1 MSADPYAERLAHT
14 MTDIGEAGLRGLLV
28 TPGATLGYLTGYA
41 PMPLERLTVLIAA
54 PGRDPVMIVPMLE
67 RPSALASPAGETM
80 EIAGWTDAEDPY
92 AITAGL
98 LGAGHDRGAA
108 GAFAISDD
116 AWAAHVLGLERAA
129 ADIEL
134 VPQGAALPL
143 IRAVKDPEELERL
156 RAAAHGADAA
166 FGEVVRLR
174 FAGRRELDVAG
185 DLTRLLRDH
194 GHELVGFT
202 IVGSGPNSAS
212 PHHDSG
218 DRTITAGDAV
228 VMDFGGVAGGYWSD
242 VTRTVFVGEPTD
254 EQRQV
259 YDIVRAAQQ
268 AAFEAIRPGVT
279 CEAVDRAARA
289 LIEEAD
295 YDERFIHRTGHGIGI
310 ELHEPPYIVQGN
322 ATPLEPGMTFSDE
335 PGIYLP
341 DRFGVRIEDQVE
353 VTAEGA
359 ARLNEASREL
369 TVVA

>member
-1 MSADPYAERLAHT
+1 MTADRHAERLARA
-14 MTDIGEAGLRGLLV
+14 MTAIGEAGLRGLLV

-41 PMPLERLTVLIAA
+41 PMPLERLTVLILAA
-54 PGRDPVMIVPMLE
+54 GRHPVMIVPMLE
-67 RPSALASPAGETM
+67 RPSALASPAGERI
-80 EIAGWTDAEDPY
+80 EIAGWTDAQDPY
-92 AITAGL
+92 VMTAGF
-98 LGAGHDRGAA
+98 LGASDNRETA

-116 AWAAHVLGLERAA
+116 AWASHVLGLERAA
-129 ADIEL
+129 ASIEL

-166 FGEVVRLR
+166 FGEIVRLS

-194 GHELVGFT
+194 GHELVDFT

-218 DRTITAGDAV
+218 DRTIIPGDAV
-228 VMDFGGVAGGYWSD
+228 VMDFGGVAGGYYSD
-242 VTRTVFVGEPTD
+242 ITRTVFVGEPSV
-254 EQRQV
+254 EQRRV
-259 YDIVRAAQQ
+259 YNVVRDAQQ
-268 AAFEAIRPGVT
+268 AAFEAIRPGVA
-279 CEAVDRAARA
+279 CSDVDRAARA
-289 LIEEAD
+289 VIEEAGFG
-295 YDERFIHRTGHGIGI
+295 ERFIHRTGHGIGI

-353 VTAEGA
+353 VTSEGA
-359 ARLNEASREL
+359 GRLNEASREL
-369 TVVA
+369 TVVT

>member
-1 MSADPYAERLAHT
+1 MSADRHGERLART
-14 MTDIGEAGLRGLLV
+14 MIAIGEAGLRGLLV
-28 TPGATLGYLTGYA
+28 TPGATLDYLTGYA
-41 PMPLERLTVLIAA
+41 PIPLERLTMLILAA
-54 PGRDPVMIVPMLE
+54 GRDPVMIVPMLE
-67 RPSALASPAGETM
+67 RPSALASPAGETI

-92 AITAGL
+92 AMTAGF
-98 LGAGHDRGAA
+98 LGASRDRET
-108 GAFAISDD
+108 AFAISDD
-116 AWAAHVLGLERAA
+116 AWASHVLSLERAA

-166 FGEVVRLR
+166 FAEIVRLS

-185 DLTRLLRDH
+185 DLARLLRDH

-218 DRTITAGDAV
+218 DRTIRPGDAV

-242 VTRTVFVGEPTD
+242 ITRTVFVGEPSD
-254 EQRQV
+254 EQRHV
-259 YDIVRAAQQ
+259 YDAVRGAQQ
-268 AAFEAIRPGVT
+268 AAFEVIRPGVT
-279 CEAVDRAARA
+279 CEAIDRAARA
-289 LIEEAD
+289 VIEESG
-295 YDERFIHRTGHGIGI
+295 YGERFIHRTGHGIGI

-353 VTAEGA
+353 VTTEGA
-359 ARLNEASREL
+359 GRLNEASREL

>member
-1 MSADPYAERLAHT
+1 MSSDRHGERLART
-14 MTDIGEAGLRGLLV
+14 ITAIGESGLSGLLV

-41 PMPLERLTVLIAA
+41 PLPLERLTVLVLAA
-54 PGRDPVMIVPMLE
+54 GRDPVMIVPMLE
-67 RPSALASPAGETM
+67 RPSALASPAAERI
-80 EIAGWTDAEDPY
+80 EIVGWTDAEDPY
-92 AITAGL
+92 ALTAGVV
-98 LGAGHDRGAA
+98 GASGAN
-108 GAFAISDD
+108 GFAISDD
-116 AWAAHVLGLERAA
+116 AWASHVLGLERAA

-134 VPQGAALPL
+134 VPQGEALPF
-143 IRAVKDPEELERL
+143 IRAVKDPDELERL

-166 FGEVVRLR
+166 FVEVVRQR

-185 DLTRLLRDH
+185 DLARLLRDH

-218 DRTITAGDAV
+218 DRTIQQGDAV
-228 VMDFGGVAGGYWSD
+228 VMDLGGVAGGYWSD
-242 VTRTVFVGEPTD
+242 ITRTVFVGEPTD

-259 YDIVRAAQQ
+259 YDVVREAQE
-268 AAFEAIRPGVT
+268 AAFAAIRPGVT

-289 LIEEAD
+289 VIEEAG
-295 YDERFIHRTGHGIGI
+295 YGERFIHRTGHGIGI

-322 ATPLEPGMTFSDE
+322 RTPLEPGMTFSDE
-335 PGIYLP
+335 PGVYLP

-353 VTAEGA
+353 VTMEGA
-359 ARLNEASREL
+359 GRLNEASREL